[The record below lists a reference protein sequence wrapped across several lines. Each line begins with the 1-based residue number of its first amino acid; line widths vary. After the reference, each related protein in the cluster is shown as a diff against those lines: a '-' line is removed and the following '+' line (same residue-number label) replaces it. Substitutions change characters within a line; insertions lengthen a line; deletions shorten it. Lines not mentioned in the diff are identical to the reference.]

1 MTDIN
6 PPRKRPARDAWRR
19 LTERPH
25 LPLVAYLGFFGVVAL
40 IRHDHGIL
48 PTSLEDQLPMWL
60 VFGWTL
66 CIAAGGVGA
75 TVGVLTGQT
84 RIESS
89 CLGFLAAG
97 AAIYGACITTA
108 AWPQG
113 ATVLAVVSAIVSTCF
128 IRISVLSR
136 ARKAQRVAQ
145 RLSDE
150 GE

>member
-1 MTDIN
+1 MADDNVT
-6 PPRKRPARDAWRR
+6 PRRPMRDAWRR

-48 PTSLEDQLPMWL
+48 PVSLEDQLPAWL
-60 VFGWTL
+60 VFTWTL

-75 TVGVLTGQT
+75 TIGVLTGQT

-97 AAIYGACITTA
+97 AGIYGACITTA

-113 ATVLAVVSAIVSTCF
+113 ATVLAVVTAVVSTCM
-128 IRISVLSR
+128 IRISVLAR
-136 ARKAQRVAQ
+136 ARKAQEVAQ
-145 RLSDE
+145 RISEAD
-150 GE
+150 